1 MNAGAQAFIEA
12 VNAFIFRSDPPEKA
26 DVIFVPGSSEA
37 EHALHAA
44 ELYKAGYAPYVL
56 PSGRYPITLGHL
68 DVIPMALHAAYPGD
82 YPTEW
87 AFIRR
92 ILMASGVPKKAILQE
107 DQATYTWE
115 NAQFSRR
122 VTDGLGLT
130 IRTAILCCKPCHARR
145 GEAAVS

>member
-12 VNAFIFRSDPPEKA
+12 VNAFIFCSDPPEKA

-87 AFIRR
+87 AFIRH

-107 DQATYTWE
+107 DQIGRAH
-115 NAQFSRR
+115 
-122 VTDGLGLT
+122 V
-130 IRTAILCCKPCHARR
+130 
-145 GEAAVS
+145 